1 MTYPRKTRRT
11 LRTSL
16 FYIRSYTLNGK
27 TEKKHFRSFCTM
39 AFNFMTIRVTILH
52 PQIET
57 TFFLIAP
64 PNYEKPAIKSRLASK
79 IAINHRHETF
89 FIKRTNTKKRIFA
102 FTVET
107 NVLCQVTTFGTE
119 RACSAVHGKL

>member
-1 MTYPRKTRRT
+1 
-11 LRTSL
+11 
-16 FYIRSYTLNGK
+16 
-27 TEKKHFRSFCTM
+27 M

-89 FIKRTNTKKRIFA
+89 YKENKQEKTDFRIHSGDKRS
-102 FTVET
+102 VPD
-107 NVLCQVTTFGTE
+107 QVISFGTE
-119 RACSAVHGKL
+119 RTCSTVHGKL